1 MRILLTGGAGYIGS
15 HIAVELLQA
24 GHQVTIVDNLSN
36 ADQSVINNIQDITDK
51 KVVFYKADVC
61 DTTRLRT
68 IFEESQPEAII
79 HLAAL
84 KAVGESVHKP
94 LAYYRNN
101 IDSTLALLEMMQEFS
116 VQKFVFSS
124 SATVYGSA
132 PYPYEETMQIGVGV
146 TSPYGKT
153 KVAIENLLHDVAAS
167 NPSMSIIALRYFNPV
182 GAHSS
187 GKIGELPQGVPNN
200 LMPFIAQVASGKRE
214 RLSIFGNDYP
224 TPDGTCVRDYI
235 HVVDVA
241 KGHLAALEHLIPGF
255 DAVNLGSGKGTS
267 VLELVTTFERVCGII
282 VPYAFAP
289 RREGDLAEFYANADK
304 ALRLWNWQTTL
315 TIEAMCSDTWRWQQ
329 YAEKQLTQQ

>member
-36 ADQSVINNIQDITDK
+36 ADQSVVNNIQDITDK
-51 KVVFYKADVC
+51 KVVFYEADVC
-61 DTTRLRT
+61 DTAQIRS
-68 IFEESQPEAII
+68 IFEESHPEAII

-132 PYPYEETMQIGVGV
+132 PYPYEETMQTGVGV

-153 KVAIENLLHDVAAS
+153 KVAIENLLYDVAAS

-241 KGHLAALEHLIPGF
+241 KGHLAALEHLTPGF

-267 VLELVTTFERVCGII
+267 VLELVTTFERTCGIS

-304 ALRLWNWQTTL
+304 ALRLWKWQTTL